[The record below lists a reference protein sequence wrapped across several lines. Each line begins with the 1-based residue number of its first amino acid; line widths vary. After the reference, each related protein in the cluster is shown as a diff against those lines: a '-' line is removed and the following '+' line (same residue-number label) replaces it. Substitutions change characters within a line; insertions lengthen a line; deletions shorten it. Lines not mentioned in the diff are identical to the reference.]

1 MVIVKGPRKHA
12 PSPLT
17 LATHGLGF
25 IKSSVDLLSDD
36 DPSEQ
41 QSREVVV
48 LLAVGVEL
56 LLKSR
61 LLSEHWSLVFEDVD
75 SARESNLIDGKLK
88 SVGPEDCLNRLRY
101 ICGEKIS
108 TDTEDRFKK
117 FWEFRNRVVH
127 FADRKL
133 SAASLRSQ
141 AHLVLSEL
149 VDLTTRQDFVPSEV
163 APRLD
168 ELRRALM
175 SMTSYVELRRQ
186 ALEDA
191 LHQAGDA
198 SFYCTS
204 CDQRA
209 FVMQE
214 GSGVCLF
221 CRLDYDHY
229 SEIASLHLEREHG
242 YSWHDPRADGA
253 IAHCLACEAWGGVVL
268 ERQHSPVMRCLQCW
282 ATTDR
287 SELLRCM
294 PCNHWHAPASR
305 SGPYACLDCQ
315 RPLDKST

>member
-1 MVIVKGPRKHA
+1 MNGPRKHA

-25 IKSSVDLLSDD
+25 IESSVDHLSDD
-36 DPSEQ
+36 DPTEQ
-41 QSREVVV
+41 QSREAVV

-75 SARESNLIDGKLK
+75 SARESDLIDGKLK
-88 SVGPEDCLNRLRY
+88 SVGPEDCLNRLRH

-108 TDTEDRFKK
+108 ADTEDRFKK

-127 FADRKL
+127 FVDRKL
-133 SAASLRSQ
+133 SVDSLRSQ
-141 AHLVLSEL
+141 ARLVLSEL
-149 VDLTTRQDFVPSEV
+149 VDLTTRRNFVPPEV
-163 APRLD
+163 APRLE
-168 ELRRALM
+168 ELRRALI
-175 SMTSYVELRRQ
+175 SMRSYVETRRQ
-186 ALEDA
+186 ALEGA

-204 CDQRA
+204 CEQRA
-209 FVMQE
+209 FVMRD
-214 GSGVCLF
+214 GRGVCLF

-242 YSWHDPRADGA
+242 YSSNDPRADGA

-268 ERQHSPVMRCLQCW
+268 ERRDSPVMRCLQCW
-282 ATTDR
+282 ATTRQSD
-287 SELLRCM
+287 LLRCVS
-294 PCNHWHAPASR
+294 CNHWHAPTSR
-305 SGPYACLDCQ
+305 SGPQACLDCQ
-315 RPLDKST
+315 RPLGMTA